1 MEVGPDIAD
10 LGARDATALV
20 RDLDRDILSTVGHDD
35 LDGVLRKVEVMGEAV
50 FDRCPRRVL
59 EHLEEHVV

>member
-35 LDGVLRKVEVMGEAV
+35 LDRVLRKLEVVGEAV
-50 FDRCPRRVL
+50 LDRGPRRVL